1 MQDDYRLFQER
12 IFKLTGIDLTLYKE
26 DQMKRRLSSLKA
38 KYGVASFI
46 DYYEQLKRSPQLLEE
61 CLDKIT
67 INVTEFF
74 RNKQRWDILEK
85 KILPNL
91 IANKKDRL
99 KVWSSACST
108 GEEPYSLFM
117 LLSKYLNDS
126 SYDILATDIDPKALN
141 SAKRGVY
148 PERALKEVS
157 DIERKTYFIKR
168 EGGWEINDRLRSHP
182 VCFRSLNLL
191 ADRFE
196 KNFDLILCR
205 NVVIYFT
212 DTAKHALYGKL
223 ARALTDEGVLFVGS
237 TEQIF
242 NPQQYGLEPIETFF
256 YKKTS

>member
-1 MQDDYRLFQER
+1 MQDDYRLFQEE
-12 IFKLTGIDLTLYKE
+12 IFKMTGIDLTLYKE

-38 KYGVASFI
+38 KYGVASFV
-46 DYYEQLKRSPQLLEE
+46 DYYGQLKHSPQLLEE
-61 CLDKIT
+61 CLDKVT

-74 RNKQRWDILEK
+74 RNKQRWDVLEQK
-85 KILPNL
+85 VLPTL

-108 GEEPYSLFM
+108 GEEPYSLFI
-117 LLSKYLNDS
+117 LLSKYLSDS
-126 SYDILATDIDPKALN
+126 NYDILATDIDPKVLTI
-141 SAKRGVY
+141 AKRGVY

-157 DIERKTYFIKR
+157 DIERKAYFFKR
-168 EGGWEINDRLRSHP
+168 EGSWEINDRMKRHS
-182 VCFRSLNLL
+182 VRFQSLNLL

-212 DTAKHALYGKL
+212 DAAKHELYSKL
-223 ARALTDEGVLFVGS
+223 AKALTDEGVLFVGS

-256 YKKTS
+256 YKKIS